1 MTDASAQFSSYLEA
15 HAMAPYNDAFI
26 DYLNIFIRA
35 EETKLTSGGSPNKML
50 EDSKLTSRVSPNK
63 MLEDLKQLAEEHNQK
78 KERFLRRQG
87 TSRSDMTASAI
98 FDLIYELY
106 ELPIN
111 GKFILEQMQILQDAQ
126 RIFTKV
132 EENKIVLPNVRYEST
147 VMRELKRI
155 FGERVQLVNRVNEP
169 EYTMF

>member
-35 EETKLTSGGSPNKML
+35 EETKLTSGG
-50 EDSKLTSRVSPNK
+50 SPNK